1 MKKIC
6 NSILAFLLVFSMIL
20 TLPGDVWAAG
30 NQQNTVEE
38 AGEELEVT
46 EETAE
51 KLVTDMFGEPLEEGT
66 ETGEEYQYKVSNDAL
81 SGIIDGIED
90 MHANETGEQEDNT
103 LDEEEF
109 SSANSE
115 EEPQVENSGEETTE
129 EVLSI
134 SSERSLMLPFALNL
148 PIAFMAK
155 EELFEKFF
163 SRTLMDFCGAFA
175 VRRDKVEVST
185 IKTAL
190 NIKNTN
196 WMLGLFP
203 QGTRDSSQKVER
215 ITKGFASFAK
225 ATKTGILPVAIIGTD
240 QKPQWPFSPKL
251 TVKIGKV
258 IPYSDDI
265 DDMMQQW
272 CTSIS
277 TMTGKEYVLE

>member
-1 MKKIC
+1 MSTFSKRDAKTYNKFRTMFQWITC
-6 NSILAFLLVFSMIL
+6 HLCFGSFVRLMYDYSVEGRENIPEQGKFIVAANHISGRDPFLL
-20 TLPGDVWAAG
+20 
-30 NQQNTVEE
+30 
-38 AGEELEVT
+38 
-46 EETAE
+46 
-51 KLVTDMFGEPLEEGT
+51 PL
-66 ETGEEYQYKVSNDAL
+66 
-81 SGIIDGIED
+81 
-90 MHANETGEQEDNT
+90 
-103 LDEEEF
+103 
-109 SSANSE
+109 
-115 EEPQVENSGEETTE
+115 
-129 EVLSI
+129 
-134 SSERSLMLPFALNL
+134 ALNL

-203 QGTRDSSQKVER
+203 QGTRDSSQKVEK

-240 QKPQWPFSPKL
+240 QKPKWPFSPKL

-258 IPYSDDI
+258 IPYSDNI
-265 DDMMQQW
+265 DDMMRQW
-272 CTSIS
+272 CDAIS
-277 TMTGKEYVLE
+277 NMTGKEYVLE

>member
-1 MKKIC
+1 MSTFSKRDAKTYNKFRTMFQWITC
-6 NSILAFLLVFSMIL
+6 HLCFGSFIRLMYDYSVEGRENIPEHGKFIVAANHISGRDPFLL
-20 TLPGDVWAAG
+20 
-30 NQQNTVEE
+30 
-38 AGEELEVT
+38 
-46 EETAE
+46 
-51 KLVTDMFGEPLEEGT
+51 PL
-66 ETGEEYQYKVSNDAL
+66 
-81 SGIIDGIED
+81 
-90 MHANETGEQEDNT
+90 
-103 LDEEEF
+103 
-109 SSANSE
+109 
-115 EEPQVENSGEETTE
+115 
-129 EVLSI
+129 
-134 SSERSLMLPFALNL
+134 ALNL

-203 QGTRDSSQKVER
+203 QGTRDSSQKVEK

-240 QKPQWPFSPKL
+240 QKPKWPFSPKL

-258 IPYSDDI
+258 IPYSDNI
-265 DDMMQQW
+265 DDMMRQW
-272 CTSIS
+272 CDAIS
-277 TMTGKEYVLE
+277 NMTGKEYVLE

>member
-1 MKKIC
+1 MSTFSKRDAKTYNKFRTIFQWITC
-6 NSILAFLLVFSMIL
+6 HLCFGSFIRLMYDYSVEGRENIPEHGKFIVAANHISGRDPFLL
-20 TLPGDVWAAG
+20 
-30 NQQNTVEE
+30 
-38 AGEELEVT
+38 
-46 EETAE
+46 
-51 KLVTDMFGEPLEEGT
+51 PL
-66 ETGEEYQYKVSNDAL
+66 
-81 SGIIDGIED
+81 
-90 MHANETGEQEDNT
+90 
-103 LDEEEF
+103 
-109 SSANSE
+109 
-115 EEPQVENSGEETTE
+115 
-129 EVLSI
+129 
-134 SSERSLMLPFALNL
+134 ALNL

-203 QGTRDSSQKVER
+203 QGTRDSSQKVEK

-240 QKPQWPFSPKL
+240 QKPKWPFSPKL

-258 IPYSDDI
+258 IPYSDNI
-265 DDMMQQW
+265 DDMMRQW
-272 CTSIS
+272 CDAIS
-277 TMTGKEYVLE
+277 SMTGKEYVLE